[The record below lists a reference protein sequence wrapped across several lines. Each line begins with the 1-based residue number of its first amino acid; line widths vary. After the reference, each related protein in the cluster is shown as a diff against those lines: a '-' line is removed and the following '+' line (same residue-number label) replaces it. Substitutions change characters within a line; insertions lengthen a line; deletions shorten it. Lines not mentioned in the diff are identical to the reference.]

1 MDSNNFYNSYVKFCI
16 FFVKL
21 AYINLLWLL
30 FIVLGIGILGFFPAT
45 MAMFSIVRQWI
56 MGNNEGSI
64 FNSFWNIF
72 KREFITA
79 NVIGASYVL
88 IGFII
93 YFDILYFST
102 PESIAG
108 IIIYYFFWLVA
119 VIYVL
124 FGIFIFPVYVHYENG
139 WWKYYKSTLMIMVL
153 NPLTVIVVI
162 FYIFGIVF
170 LLRIL
175 PGLIPFFSGSAIGYM
190 VMLLSYRSFIKTE
203 QTLDYKNGRHF
214 KTVDSE
220 V

>member
-1 MDSNNFYNSYVKFCI
+1 MDSNNFYNSYVKFCA

-21 AYINLLWLL
+21 AYLNLLWLL

-45 MAMFSIVRQWI
+45 IAMFSIIRQWI

-64 FNSFWNIF
+64 FSNFWNIF
-72 KREFITA
+72 KREFITT
-79 NVIGASYVL
+79 NLIGASYVI

-102 PESIAG
+102 PASIAG

-124 FGIFIFPVYVHYENG
+124 LGIFLFPVYVHYKNG

-153 NPLTVIVVI
+153 NPLTVIAVI
-162 FYIFGIVF
+162 FYIFAILI

-175 PGLIPFFSGSAIGYM
+175 PGIIPFFSGSAIGYM

>member
-1 MDSNNFYNSYVKFCI
+1 MDSNNFYNSYVKFCA

-21 AYINLLWLL
+21 AYLNLLWLL

-45 MAMFSIVRQWI
+45 MAMFSIIRQWI

-64 FNSFWNIF
+64 FKNFWNVF
-72 KREFITA
+72 KREFIMA
-79 NVIGASYVL
+79 NVIGASYVI

-102 PESIAG
+102 PASLAG

-124 FGIFIFPVYVHYENG
+124 LGIFIFPVYVHYKNG

-153 NPLTVIVVI
+153 NPLTVIAVI
-162 FYIFGIVF
+162 FYIVAILI

-175 PGLIPFFSGSAIGYM
+175 PGIIPFFSGSAIGYM
-190 VMLLSYRSFIKTE
+190 VMLLSYRSFKKTE